1 MGGANAGHD
10 ENDALTALPTMN
22 TYLNQLFNLE
32 GKVAVVTGAGGH
44 LCSEMARG
52 FAHAGC
58 AVAVLD
64 LRLEKAQAVEAELRA
79 EGFDKVMALAIDVAK
94 KEQHVAALD
103 AILAKFGQIDIL
115 VNGAGTNG
123 PTPFLDLSLDEW
135 YFILDSQLTGTFLG
149 CQVFGG
155 YMVNRGK
162 GSIINISSAS
172 AGPPLSK
179 AFTYSIAKAGILNL
193 TQNLGREWGTKGV
206 RVNALRPGFLP
217 TDWNRKNFI
226 TPEREA
232 AILGHTPMARFG
244 QPVELL
250 GATLWL
256 ASDAAGFVT
265 GAEIAVDGGF
275 SCMTI

>member
-1 MGGANAGHD
+1 
-10 ENDALTALPTMN
+10 MN
-22 TYLNQLFNLE
+22 SYLNELFNLE
-32 GKVAVVTGAGGH
+32 GKVAVVIGAGGH

-52 FAHAGC
+52 FARAGC

-64 LRLEKAQAVEAELRA
+64 LRLEKAKAVEDELRA
-79 EGFDKVMALAIDVAK
+79 AGFDRVMSLAIDVAK
-94 KEQHVAALD
+94 KQEHLD
-103 AILAKFGQIDIL
+103 ALAQVLSTFGQVDIL
-115 VNGAGTNG
+115 VNGAGING
-123 PTPFLDLSLDEW
+123 PTPFLELTLEEW
-135 YFILDSQLTGTFLG
+135 YAILDSQLTGAFLG

-155 YMVNRGK
+155 YMVEWGR

-179 AFTYSIAKAGILNL
+179 AFTYSVAKAGIKNL

-206 RVNALRPGFLP
+206 RVNALRPGFFP
-217 TDWNRKNFI
+217 TEWNRKNFI

-232 AILGHTPMARFG
+232 AILGHTPMARYG
-244 QPVELL
+244 EPSELI

>member
-1 MGGANAGHD
+1 
-10 ENDALTALPTMN
+10 
-22 TYLNQLFNLE
+22 
-32 GKVAVVTGAGGH
+32 
-44 LCSEMARG
+44 MARG
-52 FAHAGC
+52 FARAGC

-64 LRLEKAQAVEAELRA
+64 LRLEKAQAVEAELSA

-94 KEQHVAALD
+94 REQHVVALD
-103 AILAKFGQIDIL
+103 AILAKFGQLDIL

-123 PTPFLDLSLDEW
+123 PTPFLDLTLDEW
-135 YFILDSQLTGTFLG
+135 YSILDSQLTGTFLG
-149 CQVFGG
+149 CQVFGS
-155 YMVNRGK
+155 YMLKQGK

-244 QPVELL
+244 QPSELL

-256 ASDAAGFVT
+256 SSDAASFVT